1 MKPSQTISIRGSAII
16 EAAFTT
22 LPFLILVSG
31 IIEGAHVLRVQ
42 QALTNAARE
51 GARFGV
57 APERGT
63 STLPGIDEIETQI
76 RLFLQAAALEE
87 SIITIERP
95 VVIQMGSV
103 PTEFTRVTVTI
114 PYEVVT
120 VSLFSD
126 LEMTLSGQALM
137 RNETSP

>member
-1 MKPSQTISIRGSAII
+1 M
-16 EAAFTT
+16 
-22 LPFLILVSG
+22 
-31 IIEGAHVLRVQ
+31 
-42 QALTNAARE
+42 
-51 GARFGV
+51 
-57 APERGT
+57 
-63 STLPGIDEIETQI
+63 
-76 RLFLQAAALEE
+76 
-87 SIITIERP
+87 
-95 VVIQMGSV
+95 VIQMGSV